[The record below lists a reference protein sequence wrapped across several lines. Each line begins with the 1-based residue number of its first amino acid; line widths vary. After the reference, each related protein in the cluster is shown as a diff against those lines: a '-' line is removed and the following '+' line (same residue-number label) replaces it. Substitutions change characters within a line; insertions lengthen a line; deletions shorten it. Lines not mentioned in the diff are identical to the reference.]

1 MQEKSIQDLECT
13 ALTNIFAEAGK
24 KHGYSNMKADFTAFR
39 DLKVSWTRTYRN
51 AEFHVADYLKDA
63 PEGVLQ
69 SLAETLFAKIMGEDG
84 AKYSEEFCRYITSEQ
99 FVNEHQ
105 YTYLKRSR
113 NITMSPAGEHKHLLD
128 SYQRLIDAG
137 FVKKDEN
144 LVLVWMKNEG
154 TGSVGYA
161 STLMHV
167 IVMSKMLDREDMPDY
182 VLDYALFTQIVKMTQ
197 GMVNFC
203 SRKSNEAERLEKVL
217 SEYPRAEKAKEMLEG
232 FCIRL

>member
-1 MQEKSIQDLECT
+1 M
-13 ALTNIFAEAGK
+13 
-24 KHGYSNMKADFTAFR
+24 
-39 DLKVSWTRTYRN
+39 YRS

-69 SLAETLFAKIMGEDG
+69 SLAETIFAKIKSDDS
-84 AKYSEEFCRYITSEQ
+84 AKYSEEFCRYITSKQ
-99 FVNEHQ
+99 FVNDHQ

-128 SYQRLIDAG
+128 SYQRLIDTG

-154 TGSVGYA
+154 TGSVGYG

-182 VLDYALFTQIVKMTQ
+182 VLDYALFTQIVRMTQ

-203 SRKSNEAERLEKVL
+203 TKKEDYVKELKKKLESFPQADEAVKWLEDVSMVL
-217 SEYPRAEKAKEMLEG
+217 
-232 FCIRL
+232 